1 MILLAIVTL
10 YSFWTLILKIM
21 VSVMTQMEI
30 VVANV
35 RVAIWLYADS
45 KTENRVRKVQPVL
58 LHIACRHL
66 ETQVTNFV
74 VIRIVET
81 ICVLPVPV
89 IRTVTKMTTV

>member
-1 MILLAIVTL
+1 MPMMVTAIVTL

-45 KTENRVRKVQPVL
+45 KTENRVYKAQLVL

-66 ETQVTNFV
+66 ESQVTNFAV
-74 VIRIVET
+74 MGIV
-81 ICVLPVPV
+81 
-89 IRTVTKMTTV
+89 